1 MTYTDVDQE
10 TMDLFNKVKEE
21 FPDVVDAKFKV
32 VFRDK
37 RKGGDARIVFAEICR
52 FSPLVKHITAEI
64 PEYEEDGLHYCVIID
79 GNIWECFSEQ
89 EKWLILYHELCHC
102 SVDFKDTGEVVY
114 GLRDHE
120 VQDFYAVI
128 KKAQELEDPEWCR
141 RCAEIAISKYD
152 EIKEKEK
159 SEKKAARKKK

>member
-1 MTYTDVDQE
+1 MTYTDVDSA
-10 TMDLFNKVKEE
+10 TLDLFNEVKEE
-21 FPDVVDAKFKV
+21 FPDVADAKFKV

-37 RKGGDARIVFAEICR
+37 KKGNDTRIIFAEICR
-52 FSPLVKHITAEI
+52 FSPLVKHITTEI

-79 GNIWECFSEQ
+79 QIAWECFSEQ
-89 EKWLILYHELCHC
+89 ERRLILFHELCHC
-102 SVDFKDTGEVVY
+102 AVDFKESGEVVY

-128 KKAQELEDPEWCR
+128 KKAQELGDPEWSR
-141 RCAEIAISKYD
+141 RCAEVAVARHD

-159 SEKKAARKKK
+159 AEKKAARKKK